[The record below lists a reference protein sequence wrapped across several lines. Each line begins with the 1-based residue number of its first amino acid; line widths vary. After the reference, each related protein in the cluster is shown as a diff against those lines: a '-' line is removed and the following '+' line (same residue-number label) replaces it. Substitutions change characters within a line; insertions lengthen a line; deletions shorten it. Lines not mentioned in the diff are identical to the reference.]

1 MKLTVPWF
9 IFLFLLATVIRTY
22 APATIEPSIYDA
34 LVNLAK
40 AGMTL
45 TLFLIGASLSRK
57 TLKAV
62 GIRPLLQGVILW
74 IAISIAG
81 LWSVMSLL

>member
-1 MKLTVPWF
+1 MPATVP
-9 IFLFLLATVIRTY
+9 
-22 APATIEPSIYDA
+22 PSIFDS

-62 GIRPLLQGVILW
+62 GVRPLVQGIILW
-74 IAISIAG
+74 IVISVVG
-81 LWSVMSLL
+81 LWSVMSLLG

>member
-1 MKLTVPWF
+1 
-9 IFLFLLATVIRTY
+9 
-22 APATIEPSIYDA
+22 

-40 AGMTL
+40 AGMTI

-62 GIRPLLQGVILW
+62 GVRPLLQGVVLW
-74 IAISIAG
+74 IVIT
-81 LWSVMSLL
+81 LVSLFVVRNTI